1 MSKSGGRLLA
11 ADDPGVKL
19 GIGRFDQAFEV
30 VERRGVKRG
39 DMGVGETADDQVD
52 LAHAAPPGPEQD
64 LAPPLIQSLARP
76 LGHRRAPTPKARTR
90 PGEAYIEG
98 EAGDVS
104 AEPSSFTVIPGRRES
119 AGPGIHIR
127 AH

>member
-1 MSKSGGRLLA
+1 
-11 ADDPGVKL
+11 
-19 GIGRFDQAFEV
+19 
-30 VERRGVKRG
+30 
-39 DMGVGETADDQVD
+39 MGVGETADDQVD
-52 LAHAAPPGPEQD
+52 LAYAPPPGPEQD